1 VKDQGK
7 FIRQTLMAALLILSA
22 ALCAAGQSGTSGKKK
37 TTEQQ
42 TNAPKPSKQNTRESA
57 TNPAATAV
65 DASASKAAS
74 ENQTAPAYYSF
85 EFTQPTFLV
94 SRIFIEHD
102 ADGHGKVTFERKN
115 SDPLSDPLELS
126 AAATARIKALWDALH
141 FLDSDK
147 SYQTEK
153 DYAHLGTNRLH
164 MKQGTRERTT
174 EFNWTSD
181 RDAFALVNEYKNAAN
196 QAMFIFDIT
205 LARENQP
212 LEAPKLMTQLDDYIR
227 RSQLSDPQQLV
238 PLLRELSTDE
248 RIPLMAR
255 NHAGRLLKKIEK

>member
-1 VKDQGK
+1 
-7 FIRQTLMAALLILSA
+7 MAALLILGA
-22 ALCAAGQSGTSGKKK
+22 ALCAAGQSGTTGKKK

-42 TNAPKPSKQNTRESA
+42 KNAPQPSKQNTRESA
-57 TNPAATAV
+57 TNPASTAV
-65 DASASKAAS
+65 DASASKVTS
-74 ENQTAPAYYSF
+74 ENQAAPASYSF
-85 EFTQPTFLV
+85 EFTQPKFLV

-102 ADGHGKVTFERKN
+102 AGGRGKITFERKN

-126 AAATARIKALWDALH
+126 QAATTRIKALWDALR

-147 SYQTEK
+147 SYQAEK